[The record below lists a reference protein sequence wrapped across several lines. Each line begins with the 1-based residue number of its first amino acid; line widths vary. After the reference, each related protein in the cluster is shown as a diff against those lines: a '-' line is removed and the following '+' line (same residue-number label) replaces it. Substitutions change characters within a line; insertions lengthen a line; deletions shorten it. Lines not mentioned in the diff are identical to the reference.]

1 MEIVPE
7 QAARSPAVEA
17 ETELHASLPHHKGTL
32 LVPAHPAAKSLP
44 PSTDKSC
51 VLLPPSAWHDAASA
65 LSGGWWLVVVVL
77 VVASGWHLLI
87 SLLNEF

>member
-1 MEIVPE
+1 MALVGQQPGGTKEAPEAGGRRGVSALEIVPE
-7 QAARSPAVEA
+7 QAARPPAVEA

-51 VLLPPSAWHDAASA
+51 VLLPPYSTCLA
-65 LSGGWWLVVVVL
+65 
-77 VVASGWHLLI
+77 
-87 SLLNEF
+87 